1 MGSQMIIFAISD
13 LHGAAEKLEMVEN
26 RISSAD
32 LVVVA
37 GDLTKHHTVDE
48 AMQQLDIISSYNSRI
63 VAVHGNWDN
72 PQVREELQNRDICIH
87 ADGKTIDDIG
97 FFGVGGSSPTP
108 MNTPSEYS
116 EKQIATWLKK
126 GFDKIQHTSRKILVT
141 HSPPRGIRDRTFFGM
156 HVGSKAIR
164 DFLESTIIDLC
175 ICGHIHEAHGTEQF
189 HHTKVVNTGAIKN
202 GRYCTIYAG
211 TNFTVEHSAIRKHG
225 IKFW

>member
-48 AMQQLDIISSYNSRI
+48 AMQQLDFISSYNSRI

-72 PQVREELQNRDICIH
+72 PQVLEELQNRDICIH

-126 GFDKIQHTSRKILVT
+126 GFDKI
-141 HSPPRGIRDRTFFGM
+141 
-156 HVGSKAIR
+156 
-164 DFLESTIIDLC
+164 
-175 ICGHIHEAHGTEQF
+175 
-189 HHTKVVNTGAIKN
+189 
-202 GRYCTIYAG
+202 
-211 TNFTVEHSAIRKHG
+211 
-225 IKFW
+225 